1 MNKAELIDKASAVA
15 GVSKKETGEVLTA
28 ILGEMAAALARGERV
43 TLVGFGSFEVKDKAA
58 RMGFNPA
65 TMEEMEIP
73 ASRTIAF
80 KPGKNLKESI

>member
-1 MNKAELIDKASAVA
+1 MNKAELIDKASAAA

-65 TMEEMEIP
+65 TMEEMKIP

>member
-1 MNKAELIDKASAVA
+1 MNKAELIDKASAAA

-80 KPGKNLKESI
+80 KPGKNLKESL

>member
-1 MNKAELIDKASAVA
+1 MNKAELIDKASAAA
-15 GVSKKETGEVLTA
+15 GVSKKETGAVLTA

-58 RMGFNPA
+58 RIGFNPA

-80 KPGKNLKESI
+80 KAGKNLKESL

>member
-1 MNKAELIDKASAVA
+1 MNKAELIDKASAAA

-28 ILGEMAAALARGERV
+28 ILGEMAAALSRGERV

-80 KPGKNLKESI
+80 KPGKNLKESL